1 MIFEKIKEV
10 IANQLGVDEESIAME
25 TTFQEDLGADSLD
38 LFQIVM
44 DLEEEFNVKIE
55 NVEEIKS
62 VSDAVKYIEER
73 TE

>member
-10 IANQLGVDEESIAME
+10 IANQLGVDEESITME

-55 NVEEIKS
+55 NVDEIKS